1 MKKSH
6 AIGAMLVALVGATAV
21 PCHAGFV
28 NEAGGG
34 ELRIIGKITQEEKA
48 AGMGRNV
55 TLREAVRQVVPVE
68 YSIRIAPAADSLADK
83 RVSWKGGRPWTEV
96 FADVVASV
104 PEIAAEI
111 DVPARLV
118 TLSASQASR
127 VQSDGSNAAPE
138 QMSWR
143 IRSGDKLSETLA
155 AWGREAGWQ
164 GVFWEAPELVSEID
178 VAFSSRFE
186 DALTQTV
193 EALNRTGV
201 QLRVIFYG
209 GNKVVR
215 IVESK

>member
-6 AIGAMLVALVGATAV
+6 AIGALLVALVGATAV

-28 NEAGGG
+28 NEGGVG
-34 ELRIIGKITQEEKA
+34 ELRIIGKMAQEEKA

-55 TLREAVRQVVPVE
+55 TVREAVRQVVPVD
-68 YSIRIAPAADSLADK
+68 YSLRIAPGADSLADK

-96 FADVVASV
+96 FADVVGSV
-104 PEIAAEI
+104 PELSAEV

-127 VQSDGSNAAPE
+127 VAQGSSVSGEPTV
-138 QMSWR
+138 WR
-143 IRSGDKLSETLA
+143 IRAGDELSETLA

-164 GVFWEAPELVSEID
+164 GVFWEAPKLISEID
-178 VAFSSRFE
+178 VSFSSRFE
-186 DALTQTV
+186 DAITQTID
-193 EALNRTGV
+193 ALARTGV